1 MTNKK
6 QSLYDIDASI
16 AEALDALEGG
26 SDIDAVAK
34 LEAAQMARRD
44 KVDAIAAATK
54 SYEAHADILKEE
66 VQRLQNKRRQVER
79 KAEVLRTYL
88 ASSMLVH
95 DEKRIDTT
103 RFTVLCS
110 PRPAALEVDEAELNM
125 DQLAAAYPEAV
136 RVKME
141 LAKTEARK
149 LVESGKHIPG
159 ISLVDGG
166 YVVVL
171 R

>member
-1 MTNKK
+1 MTKTK

-16 AEALDALEGG
+16 AEALDALESG

-34 LEAAQMARRD
+34 LEAAHMARRD

-66 VQRLQNKRRQVER
+66 IQRLQTKKRQVER

-88 ASSMLVH
+88 ASSMLVN

-103 RFTVLCS
+103 RFTVLCTS
-110 PRPAALEVDEAELNM
+110 RPPALEVDEAKLNIE
-125 DQLAAAYPEAV
+125 QLAAAYPEAV
-136 RVKME
+136 RVKTE

-149 LVESGKHIPG
+149 LIESGKHIPG

-166 YVVVL
+166 YTVTL